1 MQFESEQE
9 NEEQMHYNSVQTMK
23 TEQGID
29 CYQRG

>member
-9 NEEQMHYNSVQTMK
+9 NEDQMHYNLVQTMK